1 MDISLLNHKIPPPVV
16 LLVCALLAGYIADFS
31 FTDNPCAWLIAVMLV
46 LISLGLAWVSIDSF
60 KKENTTVN
68 PLQPSKTQ
76 NLVTHGVYRYSRNPM
91 YLSLA
96 ILLVAWAS
104 LLASWTGIFGCLIF
118 VMYITQFQIKPEE
131 RALMHK
137 FPQSYTAYLKRV
149 RRWL

>member
-1 MDISLLNHKIPPPVV
+1 
-16 LLVCALLAGYIADFS
+16 
-31 FTDNPCAWLIAVMLV
+31 MLV
-46 LISLGLAWVSIDSF
+46 LISLRLAWVSIDSF